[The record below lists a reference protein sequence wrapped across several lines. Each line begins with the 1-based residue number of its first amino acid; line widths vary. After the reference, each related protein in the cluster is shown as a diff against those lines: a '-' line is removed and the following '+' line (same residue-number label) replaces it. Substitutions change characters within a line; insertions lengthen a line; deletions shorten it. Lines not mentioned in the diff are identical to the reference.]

1 MNVKE
6 EIVKNSQILN
16 EVKEHEIKY
25 DFHRIADFRKENL
38 KPAQKNLEKNEK
50 EEIIRDAIE
59 KSSDLKKLFSEYEKD
74 ENLLDVLA
82 SIWLAFDQEDED
94 LIRKYK
100 LNDFQNKEL
109 FMKRMSERLKYARRT
124 ALEQR
129 TSRPKPEDI
138 IKIRSDKKSPLERRE
153 EEERKREEEAKEKE
167 KETDETPEEEETDET
182 PEEETPEEEADET
195 PEDKEERKP
204 KRTSIVD
211 EEDYPPPMETSK
223 KLETF
228 KDGKIQEVEEAF
240 SNIEEPNKEQE
251 ARYEKVK
258 SEIEKVFSE
267 ESKKIKDQDRGYSI
281 SPTRNSATKASV
293 NAEKISNNAKI
304 KMNNLSSKF
313 RISFMPG
320 RLQRGVKRVKEAGQA
335 MKKAADKVTQSR
347 PSTLAGEKAKAVID
361 QQKQKM
367 AANTIEKNMGTKG
380 DEKRKEYLNLVF
392 QGKQE
397 EAEKI
402 RQQALEI
409 KKHADFVQKNI
420 GDAKRKQYV
429 DLLSQGKQEEAEKI
443 RREAF
448 DKSRETKEKQTP
460 MQAQR
465 ERMRKQEE
473 RQAGKQKPET
483 ASRSVTELGASGQ
496 GAPWKSLR
504 TENNLLRHY
513 GKRINELADNP
524 ATRDENDNEEVD
536 TKSKEALKIAGTSMG
551 KSGAEEYMK
560 LIQGSASDKQ
570 KAVDMLQRAEEEQER
585 TKKEMGIK
593 EQNESLKRTIK
604 FLYN

>member
-94 LIRKYK
+94 LIRKYN

-138 IKIRSDKKSPLERRE
+138 IKLRSDTKSPLERRE

-167 KETDETPEEEETDET
+167 KADEAPEEEEEETDEA
-182 PEEETPEEEADET
+182 PETETPEEEADEA
-195 PEDKEERKP
+195 PEGKDEKKP
-204 KRTSIVD
+204 KRRTSIVD
-211 EEDYPPPMETSK
+211 EEDFPSPKDISR
-223 KLETF
+223 KLEKF
-228 KDGKIQEVEEAF
+228 KEGKEEELEKIF
-240 SNIEEPNKEQE
+240 SNIEEPNREQE
-251 ARYEKVK
+251 SKFNKAKNDLEKFFSRYYK
-258 SEIEKVFSE
+258 EIENQE
-267 ESKKIKDQDRGYSI
+267 RGYSV
-281 SPTRNSATKASV
+281 SPTRSSAMKSST
-293 NAEKISNNAKI
+293 NAKKSFSDAKVKI
-304 KMNNLSSKF
+304 NNVVSNFK
-313 RISFMPG
+313 ISFMPG
-320 RLQRGVKRVKEAGQA
+320 RLKRGLMRTRDAGQA

-347 PSTLAGEKAKAVID
+347 PSTLAGEKAKVVVD
-361 QQKQKM
+361 QQKQKI

-448 DKSRETKEKQTP
+448 EKSRGAK
-460 MQAQR
+460 
-465 ERMRKQEE
+465 
-473 RQAGKQKPET
+473 KQKSQEQPKPT
-483 ASRSVTELGASGQ
+483 TDAKSVSLDGRTWTGSGSTR
-496 GAPWKSLR
+496 PYSLR

-513 GKRINELADNP
+513 SKRINELADNP
-524 ATRDENDNEEVD
+524 STRNEDDEESRN
-536 TKSKEALKIAGTSMG
+536 KETAVAIEKSMG
-551 KSGAEEYMK
+551 ATEAKKYMQLSQSNK
-560 LIQGSASDKQ
+560 PEDLKQ
-570 KAVDMLQRAEEEQER
+570 AAGILDRLEIR
-585 TKKEMGIK
+585 KKESEKKLGIK
-593 EQNESLKRTIK
+593 EQNENLKRTIK
-604 FLYN
+604 FLYS